1 MLPNLVL
8 LGLLAMGLIAAL
20 TLFISLKYEVRG
32 MARKDRARLDA
43 IALRLAAAERPE
55 PALRFEAAAALEAAA
70 VLEAAAAPSPELVM
84 LRPGINRSKR
94 VQAVRLL
101 RRGEDPSHVAAALGV
116 TRREIELLM
125 RVQKLSAHR
134 ASSLSAS
141 AGGR

>member
-55 PALRFEAAAALEAAA
+55 PALRF
-70 VLEAAAAPSPELVM
+70 EAAAAPSPELVM